1 VLHAFARRARG
12 KMAAFESMPPAFPF
26 MKIATCDLY

>member
-12 KMAAFESMPPAFPF
+12 KMAAFESMPPAFLS
-26 MKIATCDLY
+26 MKIAICDLH